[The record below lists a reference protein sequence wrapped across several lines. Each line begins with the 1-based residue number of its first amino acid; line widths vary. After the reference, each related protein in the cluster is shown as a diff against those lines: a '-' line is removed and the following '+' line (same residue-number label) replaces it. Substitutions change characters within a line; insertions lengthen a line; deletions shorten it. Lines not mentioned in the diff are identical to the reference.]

1 MTDPQL
7 DRLLDDA
14 IAISRSPNDLVGIG
28 LAALALA
35 ISGLEPAERE
45 ATLREIERHT
55 LRQAVHK
62 FLGTSRVPE
71 VRFGPLH

>member
-1 MTDPQL
+1 MNDPQL
-7 DRLLDDA
+7 DRLLEDA
-14 IAISRSPNDLVGIG
+14 INISRSPDDLVGIG

-35 ISGLEPAERE
+35 ISMLEPAERE
-45 ATLREIERHT
+45 TALQAIEHHT